1 MLETIRKMIFQDIII
16 TINKYFISLSIFL
29 IFTII
34 IVYISEKLGIK
45 RFFFEVKEKFLREYS
60 YKWKILFFTYF
71 YFILEKTLF
80 DRSFGVV
87 NNVKSSIKE
96 NWLFLEKDVWSKVQA
111 IENILFFV
119 PFSFFLILAFFDRK
133 NIGFK
138 LLKTVV
144 KFSFF
149 LSLFIE
155 LTQLVLTLG
164 TFQFSDIVYNT
175 LGGIIGY
182 ILVILVDCIDNLKNK
197 LKKLFIKN

>member
-1 MLETIRKMIFQDIII
+1 M
-16 TINKYFISLSIFL
+16 
-29 IFTII
+29 
-34 IVYISEKLGIK
+34 
-45 RFFFEVKEKFLREYS
+45 
-60 YKWKILFFTYF
+60 FFTYF

-96 NWLFLEKDVWSKVQA
+96 NWLFLEKDAWSKVQA

-133 NIGFK
+133 NIDFK

-164 TFQFSDIVYNT
+164 TFQFSDIVYNII
-175 LGGIIGY
+175 GGIIGY

-197 LKKLFIKN
+197 LKKFFIKN